1 MSEHG
6 MGGQTTG
13 NSGSAGQEGGYG
25 GTEKK
30 EEEGADAARTRNEQ
44 GYGGERDMDRE
55 IGA

>member
-1 MSEHG
+1 

-25 GTEKK
+25 GTKDRNMDGSA
-30 EEEGADAARTRNEQ
+30 EGKNAGQTRREQ
-44 GYGGERDMDRE
+44 GYGGERDMDPE